1 MRSTPGKQLSQRW
14 TPSQARRCV
23 VLAASSPPPMR
34 SFDSPIPSSNGSSSS
49 TSATTSAA
57 APSAAAAAPA
67 SPGDASY
74 RSYRVSP
81 WAAMKFNGPV
91 PERVNGRLAMLAF
104 LHIAQHEAE
113 TGQTGVSGPALAPCG
128 HGGRATAALAAAA
141 STWQAFCLML
151 LWTITDRCTACLPL
165 SPLPLA
171 AAAPPSSRHPLH
183 ALILPPPRPP
193 AVLQQALG
201 LPYNYA
207 AWPLVVLMLLMVY
220 ATFPPALAGAREED
234 FGIFSV
240 VRQWGLALPALTG
253 TPAGGKRP
261 AGPPLKEGCSSACGP
276 EGQADGQVKQASR
289 VWSCLGACHGIQRPA
304 PPARA
309 DLSTCRLENGVIH
322 LAAFLL
328 PLQAA
333 EKTNGR
339 AAMLGLAVLAA
350 LEWHS
355 GFAFF

>member
-1 MRSTPGKQLSQRW
+1 MSFALHSAAAGSAQMRSIPSKQLSQRW

-34 SFDSPIPSSNGSSSS
+34 SFDFPMSSSNGSSSS
-49 TSATTSAA
+49 TSTIPSAA

-104 LHIAQHEAE
+104 LYIAQHEAK
-113 TGQTGVSGPALAPCG
+113 TGQT
-128 HGGRATAALAAAA
+128 
-141 STWQAFCLML
+141 
-151 LWTITDRCTACLPL
+151 
-165 SPLPLA
+165 
-171 AAAPPSSRHPLH
+171 
-183 ALILPPPRPP
+183 
-193 AVLQQALG
+193 VLQQALD

-207 AWPLVVLMLLMVY
+207 AWPLVALMLLMVY

-240 VRQWGLALPALTG
+240 
-253 TPAGGKRP
+253 
-261 AGPPLKEGCSSACGP
+261 
-276 EGQADGQVKQASR
+276 
-289 VWSCLGACHGIQRPA
+289 
-304 PPARA
+304 
-309 DLSTCRLENGVIH
+309 
-322 LAAFLL
+322 
-328 PLQAA
+328 AA